1 MKNSTR
7 FSISRRAL
15 LQNISLLCGA
25 ALLPARAS
33 SIENTQPAFIYA
45 MALVPP
51 PDISAACAAIRKQFD
66 PSRSNKTFPHITLKQ
81 PLTMMGNQKTA
92 EQALLQATK
101 NICMQHHPLQ
111 IALEKVDRFDS
122 PTHGTVVHVRVTL
135 SPELRQLQQKLV
147 QAISAI
153 GGITEHLT
161 VAQEIQ
167 TYYPHLTLAQ
177 GLSHEAA
184 TLAMASNTGAVTQK
198 QFTAD
203 SIVVGRC
210 GADQVWKKI
219 GVFALSGHS

>member
-1 MKNSTR
+1 MKNPTR

-51 PDISAACAAIRKQFD
+51 PEISATCSEIRKQFD

-81 PLTMMGNQKTA
+81 PFTMVGDQKPQNKHFA
-92 EQALLQATK
+92 SDK
-101 NICMQHHPLQ
+101 NICAQHDPLQ
-111 IALEKVDRFDS
+111 IALEQVDRFDS

-135 SPELRQLQQKLV
+135 SPELQQLQQKLV
-147 QAISAI
+147 QAVSVI
-153 GGITEHLT
+153 GGMTEHLT

-184 TLAMASNTGAVTQK
+184 TLAMASNTDAVTQK